1 MSRSY
6 KKRKNIYVHNQ
17 MFSEICDM
25 NNYIF
30 GYKSIYL
37 SMDYLYQSKLSKGN
51 KTVYCKNSVLNKY
64 IKLKKELDDD
74 NKSFEKAFKKYCFDN
89 FHYVYREKKSNNRH
103 TYSKKDKRR
112 QLKQLRARNK
122 QKIDKIKA
130 NFNDYDFIDNF
141 IFDSEFVDCYRFYS

>member
-37 SMDYLYQSKLSKGN
+37 SMDYLYQSKLSKDN
-51 KTVYCKNSVLNKY
+51 KKVYCKNSVLNKY
-64 IKLKKELDDD
+64 LKKHLKDTVLII
-74 NKSFEKAFKKYCFDN
+74 FIMFIEK
-89 FHYVYREKKSNNRH
+89 KKSNNRH

-112 QLKQLRARNK
+112 QLKQLRAKNK

-130 NFNDYDFIDNF
+130 NFDDYDFIDNF
-141 IFDSEFVDCYRFYS
+141 IFDSEFIDCYRFYS

>member
-37 SMDYLYQSKLSKGN
+37 STDYLYQSKLSKGN

-64 IKLKKELDDD
+64 LNFELMIHKNDAVIAHLF
-74 NKSFEKAFKKYCFDN
+74 NLTAIHIRCFYKRYSF
-89 FHYVYREKKSNNRH
+89 H
-103 TYSKKDKRR
+103 
-112 QLKQLRARNK
+112 
-122 QKIDKIKA
+122 
-130 NFNDYDFIDNF
+130 
-141 IFDSEFVDCYRFYS
+141 